1 MGMSRNRGSEAGS
14 KAGRRR
20 RSGRTRHAT
29 LATLIER
36 LESRAML
43 SGNEPPEN
51 AVPGP
56 QEVRADQPFAFTAYR
71 GNQIS
76 VSDPDAETN
85 TVQVTLSVDK
95 GRLTLLD
102 PNPSGGLTYSA
113 GDGTEDGS
121 MTFTGTIGDINSAL
135 SWISYRPEAERFF
148 QWKEADGGNDH
159 WYEHVSAGATW
170 TAANTAATARGG
182 YLATVTSAA
191 ENTFVN
197 GFLPPTVEAWVGGYQ
212 DRSGLTF
219 SEPLGGW
226 RWVTSEPWSYTRWSS
241 SQPDDA
247 GGTEHYLTT
256 NLGSSLRWNDRP
268 ESFSTHYVI
277 EYESDPRPADYLQ
290 ATLTITTNDLGTL
303 VLVGRSQ
310 PRTRYRSR

>member
-1 MGMSRNRGSEAGS
+1 
-14 KAGRRR
+14 
-20 RSGRTRHAT
+20 
-29 LATLIER
+29 
-36 LESRAML
+36 ML
-43 SGNEPPEN
+43 SGNEPPVN
-51 AVPGP
+51 SFPVAQTAP
-56 QEVRADQPFAFTAYR
+56 ADQTFAFTAYR

-76 VSDPDAETN
+76 ISDPDAGTN
-85 TVQVTLSVDK
+85 AVQVTLSVDK
-95 GRLTLLD
+95 GKLTLLT

-148 QWKEADGGNDH
+148 QWKAADGGNDH

-226 RWVTSEPWSYTRWSS
+226 RWVTSEPGATPVGPVVNPTT
-241 SQPDDA
+241 QA
-247 GGTEHYLTT
+247 GR
-256 NLGSSLRWNDRP
+256 N
-268 ESFSTHYVI
+268 
-277 EYESDPRPADYLQ
+277 
-290 ATLTITTNDLGTL
+290 TI
-303 VLVGRSQ
+303 
-310 PRTRYRSR
+310 